1 MKLWHIMGAA
11 LLAASA
17 TGAYAQEGEGEGG
30 GEQGPGVQNSDTAG
44 VSITAQV
51 TGLCVLGPPTPAA
64 VDLGQIIATS
74 GSGVGRIAPL
84 SSRQVML
91 PGSFCN
97 FGGTRLHVVAEA
109 LLAANGAAPPAGF
122 ARAVNYNAVVD
133 NWAST
138 PPNVTT
144 GASAGGGTPTVEGD
158 GGIQPTGKTADL
170 ALTLSNFTVP
180 SNLLLVSGGYSGSVT
195 ITLGPAASEE

>member
-44 VSITAQV
+44 VAITAQV

-74 GSGVGRIAPL
+74 GARTGRIATL
-84 SSRQVML
+84 GSRQVML

-109 LLAANGAAPPAGF
+109 LLAANTGAVPAGF
-122 ARAVNYNAVVD
+122 ARAVNYNATVD

-138 PPNVTT
+138 PPSVTT
-144 GASAGGGTPTVEGD
+144 AATAGGGTPTAEGD
-158 GGIQPTGKTADL
+158 GGTQPTGKTADL

-180 SNLLLVSGGYSGSVT
+180 SDLLLVSGAYSGSVT
-195 ITLGPAASEE
+195 ITLGPAASED

>member
-1 MKLWHIMGAA
+1 MKFWHIMGAA

-30 GEQGPGVQNSDTAG
+30 GEQGSGSQNSDAAG
-44 VSITAQV
+44 VAITAQV
-51 TGLCVLGPPTPAA
+51 AGICVLGPPTPAA

-74 GSGVGRIAPL
+74 GPRTGRIAAL
-84 SSRQVML
+84 GSRQVML

-97 FGGTRLHVVAEA
+97 FGGTQLHVVAEA
-109 LLAANGAAPPAGF
+109 LLAANTAAPPAGF
-122 ARAVNYNAVVD
+122 ARAVNYNATVD

-138 PPNVTT
+138 PPSVTT
-144 GASAGGGTPTVEGD
+144 AASAGGGTPTAEGD

-170 ALTLSNFTVP
+170 ALTLSSFTVP
-180 SNLLLVSGGYSGSVT
+180 SDLLLVSGAYTGSVT
-195 ITLGPAASEE
+195 ITLGPAASGE